1 MSWGDMLIGGV
12 VRKKKPFSLM
22 SKGEKI
28 KELPSMSKRDIVEN
42 SCH

>member
-1 MSWGDMLIGGV
+1 MHIGGV
-12 VRKKKPFSLM
+12 VRKKKPLSLM

-28 KELPSMSKRDIVEN
+28 KELPSMSKGEIVEN

>member
-1 MSWGDMLIGGV
+1 MLTRGA
-12 VRKKKPFSLM
+12 VRKKKRLSLI

-28 KELPSMSKRDIVEN
+28 KELPSMSKGKIVEN